1 MNEWWCATKSNDR
14 VKEAR
19 TSCCVGCFDSC
30 HSVFSC
36 VVLPTCERAAVWAE
50 PLSYSLFWSLY
61 GCISFYC
68 VSKKDRMLGISLAE
82 ICNSGECRAGNIL
95 LELLVHISL
104 VRWGA
109 ACAVLWCWQSGILSA
124 YESIFVWF
132 ICFIALMIQR
142 HFILSESLSR
152 EGSIIVGGCLGII
165 GILMPKL
172 LESYEMLQAYCFD
185 SSCGADNQLGIVQ
198 YEVAIAASASLA
210 TLFAVGV
217 LAPTWK
223 LWIFGLYYDDGRKSL
238 GGVELQVAKESWLQD
253 SSVSDATLRK
263 TPQRNTIP
271 HPLLEAAVSG
281 VVAGVCLSIVS
292 RLFGRR

>member
-1 MNEWWCATKSNDR
+1 MQPNRTIESKRPERRAVWVVSIVVIAFSAVSFCLRVNERLYGQNRYLILCFGLFMVVFPFIVSLRRIGCLASPWQKYAT
-14 VKEAR
+14 VE
-19 TSCCVGCFDSC
+19 
-30 HSVFSC
+30 SVVQAIFCLSFSC
-36 VVLPTCERAAVWAE
+36 IFRLLGGA
-50 PLSYSLFWSLY
+50 PLAQFY
-61 GCISFYC
+61 G
-68 VSKKDRMLGISLAE
+68 
-82 ICNSGECRAGNIL
+82 AG
-95 LELLVHISL
+95 
-104 VRWGA
+104 
-109 ACAVLWCWQSGILSA
+109 QSGILSA

-223 LWIFGLYYDDGRKSL
+223 LWIFGLYDDDGRKSL

>member
-1 MNEWWCATKSNDR
+1 MQPNRTIESKRPERRAVWVVSIVVIAFSAVSFCLRVNERLYGQNRYLILCFGLFMVVFPFIVSLRRIGCSASPWQKYAT
-14 VKEAR
+14 VE
-19 TSCCVGCFDSC
+19 
-30 HSVFSC
+30 SVVQAIFCLSFSC
-36 VVLPTCERAAVWAE
+36 IFRLLGGA
-50 PLSYSLFWSLY
+50 PLAQFY
-61 GCISFYC
+61 G
-68 VSKKDRMLGISLAE
+68 
-82 ICNSGECRAGNIL
+82 AG
-95 LELLVHISL
+95 
-104 VRWGA
+104 
-109 ACAVLWCWQSGILSA
+109 QSGILSA

>member
-1 MNEWWCATKSNDR
+1 MQPNRTIESKRPERRAVWVVSIVVIAFSAVSFCLRVNERLYGQSRYLILCFGLFLVVFPFIVSLRRIGCLASPWQKYAT
-14 VKEAR
+14 VE
-19 TSCCVGCFDSC
+19 
-30 HSVFSC
+30 SVVQAIFCLSFSC
-36 VVLPTCERAAVWAE
+36 IFRLLGGA
-50 PLSYSLFWSLY
+50 PLAQFY
-61 GCISFYC
+61 G
-68 VSKKDRMLGISLAE
+68 
-82 ICNSGECRAGNIL
+82 AG
-95 LELLVHISL
+95 
-104 VRWGA
+104 
-109 ACAVLWCWQSGILSA
+109 QSGILSA

-223 LWIFGLYYDDGRKSL
+223 LWIFGLYDDDGRKSL

>member
-1 MNEWWCATKSNDR
+1 MSGG
-14 VKEAR
+14 VQPSR
-19 TSCCVGCFDSC
+19 TIESKR
-30 HSVFSC
+30 
-36 VVLPTCERAAVWAE
+36 PERRAVWVVSIAVIAFSAVSFCLRVNE
-50 PLSYSLFWSLY
+50 RLY
-61 GCISFYC
+61 GQNRYLILCFGLFVVVFPFI
-68 VSKKDRMLGISLAE
+68 VSLRRIGRSTSPWQKYATVEIVVQAIFCLTFSWIFRLLGGESLAQFY
-82 ICNSGECRAGNIL
+82 
-95 LELLVHISL
+95 
-104 VRWGA
+104 GA
-109 ACAVLWCWQSGILSA
+109 EQSGILSA

-132 ICFIALMIQR
+132 ICFIALVIQR
-142 HFILSESLSR
+142 YFLVSEGLSR
-152 EGSIIVGGCLGII
+152 EGNVVVGGCLGII

-172 LESYEMLQAYCFD
+172 LESYEMIQAYCFD

-198 YEVAIAASASLA
+198 YEVAIALSASLA

-217 LAPTWK
+217 LAPSWK
-223 LWIFGLYYDDGRKSL
+223 LWIFGLYDDDNRKSL
-238 GGVELQVAKESWLQD
+238 GGVGLQVAKESWLQD

>member
-1 MNEWWCATKSNDR
+1 MQPNRTIESKRPERRAVWVVSIVVIAFSAVSFCLRVNERLYGQSRYLILCFGLFMVVFPFIVSLRRIGCLASPWQKYAT
-14 VKEAR
+14 VE
-19 TSCCVGCFDSC
+19 
-30 HSVFSC
+30 SVVQAIFCLSFSC
-36 VVLPTCERAAVWAE
+36 IFRLLGGA
-50 PLSYSLFWSLY
+50 PLAQFY
-61 GCISFYC
+61 G
-68 VSKKDRMLGISLAE
+68 
-82 ICNSGECRAGNIL
+82 AG
-95 LELLVHISL
+95 
-104 VRWGA
+104 
-109 ACAVLWCWQSGILSA
+109 QSGILSA

-223 LWIFGLYYDDGRKSL
+223 LWIFGLYDDDGRKSL

>member
-1 MNEWWCATKSNDR
+1 MSGGVQPNRTIESKRPERRAVWVVSIVVIAFSAVSFCLRVNERLYGQNRYLILCFGLFMVVFPFIVSLRRIGCSASPWQKYAT
-14 VKEAR
+14 VE
-19 TSCCVGCFDSC
+19 
-30 HSVFSC
+30 SVVQAIFCLSFSC
-36 VVLPTCERAAVWAE
+36 IFRLLGGA
-50 PLSYSLFWSLY
+50 PLAQFY
-61 GCISFYC
+61 G
-68 VSKKDRMLGISLAE
+68 
-82 ICNSGECRAGNIL
+82 AG
-95 LELLVHISL
+95 
-104 VRWGA
+104 
-109 ACAVLWCWQSGILSA
+109 QSGILSA

-223 LWIFGLYYDDGRKSL
+223 LWIFGLYDDDGRKSL

>member
-1 MNEWWCATKSNDR
+1 MSNAAQPKCRFRFRTFLRWFVFVVAIATI
-14 VKEAR
+14 A
-19 TSCCVGCFDSC
+19 G
-30 HSVFSC
+30 
-36 VVLPTCERAAVWAE
+36 
-50 PLSYSLFWSLY
+50 
-61 GCISFYC
+61 
-68 VSKKDRMLGISLAE
+68 SLARF
-82 ICNSGECRAGNIL
+82 CFSLNTQLSGQSMGQVATVTFGVLFMPCGM
-95 LELLVHISL
+95 SL
-104 VRWGA
+104 IGSVLSKHSIREQS
-109 ACAVLWCWQSGILSA
+109 AVLAVLLAIVSCALAFAYDCIGRGKPLATFYGGGGSGVVSA
-124 YESIFVWF
+124 YEVFLVWALCLIASI
-132 ICFIALMIQR
+132 IQMTLV
-142 HFILSESLSR
+142 HYDSLHR
-152 EGSIIVGGCLGII
+152 EATLIVGGCLAVV
-165 GILMPKL
+165 GILLPKM

-223 LWIFGLYYDDGRKSL
+223 LWIFGLYDDDGRKSL